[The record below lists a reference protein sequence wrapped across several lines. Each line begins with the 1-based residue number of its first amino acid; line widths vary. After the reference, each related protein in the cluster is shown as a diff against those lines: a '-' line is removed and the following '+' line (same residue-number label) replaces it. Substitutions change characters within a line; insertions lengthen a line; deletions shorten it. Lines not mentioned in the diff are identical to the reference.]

1 MKFSKQSSKTHPAG
15 RKMLKCVKLFV
26 LPPVPRVQIHST
38 FAAIAKPTAIA
49 LGNFDGV
56 HRGHQRAIELL
67 LAHASTLRS
76 TVVTFDPHPQQF
88 FSGQPRQLLTT
99 VAEKAHC
106 LESLG
111 IEQLVLLT
119 FDEYLVHLTPT
130 EFVTKILHQELG
142 ARQIV
147 IGADFRFGYQRAGDA
162 AMLKRLAAE
171 YGIETHI
178 LELELDRDQRIGSSR
193 VRAALLAGDLP
204 EVERLLGRSYSIS
217 GLVVPG
223 QQLGRTLGFPTANID
238 YPPIKF
244 LPHLGVYCVRVDTEQ
259 EQQLPAVMN
268 IGKRPTVNG
277 QSTSVEVHL
286 LNWSGD
292 LYGQQL
298 TIYLDKFLRPERKFA
313 GLPELTNQIK
323 ADCVAA
329 QQFYLSTNL

>member
-1 MKFSKQSSKTHPAG
+1 
-15 RKMLKCVKLFV
+15 
-26 LPPVPRVQIHST
+26 VQIHST
-38 FAAIAKPTAIA
+38 FAAITKPTAIA
-49 LGNFDGV
+49 IGNFDGI

-67 LAHASTLRS
+67 LDHSGSALHP

-99 VAEKAHC
+99 VAEKASC
-106 LESLG
+106 LEFLG
-111 IEQLVLLT
+111 AKQLVLLA
-119 FDEYLVHLTPT
+119 FNDYLVHLNPA
-130 EFVTKILHQELG
+130 EFVTKILHQELA

-147 IGADFRFGYQRAGDA
+147 VGADFRFGYQRAGDA
-162 AMLKRLAAE
+162 TMLTKLAAE

-178 LELELDRDQRIGSSR
+178 VELEFDQDKRIGSSR

-204 EVERLLGRSYSIS
+204 EVDRLLGRSYSIK
-217 GLVVPG
+217 GVVVPG

-244 LPHLGVYCVRVDTEQ
+244 LPRLGVYCARVDTEQ
-259 EQQLPAVMN
+259 KQQLPAVMN

-277 QSTSVEVHL
+277 QSTSVEVHV

-292 LYGQQL
+292 LYGQSL
-298 TIYLDKFLRPERKFA
+298 TIHLDQFLRPEQKFA

-323 ADCVAA
+323 ADCIAA
-329 QQFYLSTNL
+329 QQFYQVSN